1 MDSFSAKQTNTA
13 AITDQPMSP
22 KIGHISQCLQLFPN
36 SLCLKKYWSWRDVR
50 ILRKEKDISYVWW
63 AHQKTQKARWQTKF
77 VSSLLY
83 EELGEEEHII
93 LDSQAKIIT
102 EGFLLPR
109 FTICTNRG
117 FCFIAVDKMFQPHYQ
132 QHLGG
137 PSDYR
142 YPGLSLSIGNLTS
155 RMAPGWWR
163 LLEVTSA
170 LAQDDDVDD
179 D

>member
-63 AHQKTQKARWQTKF
+63 AYQKTQKARWQTKF

-102 EGFLLPR
+102 EGFLSPR
-109 FTICTNRG
+109 FTISTNQG
-117 FCFIAVDKMFQPHYQ
+117 FCFTADDKIFWPHYQ

-137 PSDYR
+137 PFDYQ

-155 RMAPGWWR
+155 RMAPCWWR
-163 LLEVTSA
+163 LLEVTNA
-170 LAQDDDVDD
+170 IAQDDVDD
-179 D
+179 N